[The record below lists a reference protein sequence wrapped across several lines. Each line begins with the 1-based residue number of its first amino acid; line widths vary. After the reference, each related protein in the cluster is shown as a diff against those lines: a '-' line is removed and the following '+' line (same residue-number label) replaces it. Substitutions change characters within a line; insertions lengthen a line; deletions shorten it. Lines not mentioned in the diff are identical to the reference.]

1 MWLGR
6 AWPGAHAPFVG
17 YFWEEGAALF
27 WVDEQ
32 SRAAGSCCIHL
43 PCTLGRQTFQG
54 WLSLSPEL
62 PRTGQSPGEGQAG
75 IQPVPAAFS
84 HISHCCAASCTVL
97 CFQALLT
104 DLPDPTSPLTFC
116 WAVSVNHAFLKTDE
130 DTALGK
136 KKPKKTNSTKT
147 DPFIFSRRHHQ
158 APSAPRAHK
167 MCPIKHTWRH
177 KRCLQPGLTQGLLN

>member
-136 KKPKKTNSTKT
+136 KKNQNKPTQPRQTHSSFQGGTTKL
-147 DPFIFSRRHHQ
+147 PLH
-158 APSAPRAHK
+158 PE
-167 MCPIKHTWRH
+167 HT
-177 KRCLQPGLTQGLLN
+177 RCAQ